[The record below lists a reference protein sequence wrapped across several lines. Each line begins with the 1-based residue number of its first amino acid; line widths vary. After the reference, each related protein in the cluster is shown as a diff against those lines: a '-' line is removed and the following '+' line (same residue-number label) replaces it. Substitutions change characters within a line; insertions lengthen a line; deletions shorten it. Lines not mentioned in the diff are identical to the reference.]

1 MSHAMLGARSR
12 QLRCNA
18 PWSPE
23 LVTSLNVSIQH
34 STEHWAPHRVTRAA
48 PLAAPAKRGPALW
61 TLLVSLYS
69 ELGSLW
75 AQLSQ
80 PGLRPARDHLW
91 TSVPAANTQM
101 IRQNART
108 KS

>member
-1 MSHAMLGARSR
+1 MSHAMVGARSL
-12 QLRCNA
+12 QFRCDA
-18 PWSPE
+18 PWSV

-34 STEHWAPHRVTRAA
+34 STEHWAPVVVTRAA
-48 PLAAPAKRGPALW
+48 PLAAPAKRGPASE

-69 ELGSLW
+69 ELW

-80 PGLRPARDHLW
+80 PGLRLRPGRADHRP
-91 TSVPAANTQM
+91 VPAANTQM

>member
-1 MSHAMLGARSR
+1 MVGARSL

-18 PWSPE
+18 PCTL

-34 STEHWAPHRVTRAA
+34 STEHWAPHTVTRPA

-80 PGLRPARDHLW
+80 PGLRLRPARADHLW